1 MFRVY
6 GHLVDKVCNL
16 SISSDEGLRFAHDKY
31 KPLMSAY
38 GKPSKAK
45 QAIYNSLE
53 REFKDAIAYGVKSH
67 NCSYFTFEACFDWGC
82 ITVYPTRRVASFWI
96 DTPTD
101 DCIVVVTP

>member
-16 SISSDEGLRFAHDKY
+16 PISADEGLIFAHNEY
-31 KPLMSAY
+31 KTLMSAY

-45 QAIYNSLE
+45 EAIYDALE
-53 REFKDAIAYGVKSH
+53 REFKDAIAYGVTSH
-67 NCSYFTFEACFDWGC
+67 NCRYFTFEACFDWGC
-82 ITVYPTRRVASFWI
+82 ITVDPTRRVAGFWS

>member
-16 SISSDEGLRFAHDKY
+16 PISADEGLIFAHNEY
-31 KPLMSAY
+31 KTLMSAY

-45 QAIYNSLE
+45 EVIYDALE
-53 REFKDAIAYGVKSH
+53 REFKDAIAYGVTSH
-67 NCSYFTFEACFDWGC
+67 NCRYFTFEACFDWGC
-82 ITVYPTRRVASFWI
+82 ITVDPTRRVAGFWS